1 MSQIARQS
9 GSRQWAEQ
17 EFELAPST
25 ARTADGT
32 GDGVDV
38 SASLVAVAE
47 LEVTAASGTSP
58 SLDVKVVGVDGEK
71 TVELGKFAQQIAAG
85 SVGRIAV
92 PLPYPEAR
100 AEWTIG
106 GTTPSFTFSVKI
118 VAARR

>member
-1 MSQIARQS
+1 MSQIARQA

-17 EFELAPST
+17 EFELAPSA

-32 GDGVDV
+32 GDGVDA

-47 LEVTAASGTSP
+47 LEVT
-58 SLDVKVVGVDGEK
+58 
-71 TVELGKFAQQIAAG
+71 AAG

>member
-17 EFELAPST
+17 EFELAASA
-25 ARTADGT
+25 ARAADGN
-32 GDGVDV
+32 GGAIDIAAMLVGVV
-38 SASLVAVAE
+38 E
-47 LEVTAASGTSP
+47 LEVTAASGTTP
-58 SLDVKVVGVDGEK
+58 TLDVKIVGADGTK
-71 TVELGKFAQQIAAG
+71 TCELGKFAQQTAAG
-85 SVGRIAV
+85 SGRIAV

>member
-17 EFELAPST
+17 EFELAASA

-32 GDGVDV
+32 GDGVDA

-58 SLDVKVVGVDGEK
+58 TLDVKVVGVDGEK
-71 TVELGKFAQQIAAG
+71 TVELGKFAQQTAAG
-85 SVGRIAV
+85 SGRIAV
-92 PLPYPEAR
+92 PLPYPQAR